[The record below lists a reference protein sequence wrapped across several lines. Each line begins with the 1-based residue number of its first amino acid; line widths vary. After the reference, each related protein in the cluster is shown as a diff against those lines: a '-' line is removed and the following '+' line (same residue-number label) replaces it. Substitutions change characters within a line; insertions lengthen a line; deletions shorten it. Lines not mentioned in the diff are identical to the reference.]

1 MMGTRPG
8 VSTPDVRVE
17 GNPGSGAAPPSP
29 SPGGRRAP
37 SARLEARAGRVGGKV
52 MPVWVPAVMNESP
65 LGVDSPRSQGPGHPP
80 GRAGTPRDEIS
91 LKLNTKNKTIK
102 YIQVMTV
109 GKNSWL
115 GIGGRWGMALNCQ
128 DFSLP
133 WPGSISNHTVGRV

>member
-8 VSTPDVRVE
+8 VSILDVRVE

-29 SPGGRRAP
+29 SLGGLRAP
-37 SARLEARAGRVGGKV
+37 SVRPEARAGTVGGKV
-52 MPVWVPAVMNESP
+52 MRVWVPAVMNESP
-65 LGVDSPRSQGPGHPP
+65 LGVDFPRSQGPGHPP
-80 GRAGTPRDEIS
+80 SRAGTPTDEIS
-91 LKLNTKNKTIK
+91 LKLNTENKTIK

-133 WPGSISNHTVGRV
+133 WPGFISNHTVGRG